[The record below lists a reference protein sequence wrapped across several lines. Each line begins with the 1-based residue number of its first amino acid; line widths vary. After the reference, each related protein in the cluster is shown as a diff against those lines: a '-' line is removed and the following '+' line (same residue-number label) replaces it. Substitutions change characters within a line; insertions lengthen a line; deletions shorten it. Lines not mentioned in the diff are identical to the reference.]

1 MDSLV
6 ERFSSLL
13 NVRALNIISLINA
26 YKNYTFSEQCIREG
40 FKMGFYQNLNLYY
53 DILFPANSAQINLIE
68 KYSKSEARILDIA
81 AGTGNQAI
89 LLAGNGH
96 EVTAIDSEA
105 EMVNTMVEK
114 ALNENV
120 SLKSVR
126 LEMEKIQLLA
136 TSSYDVIVCIG
147 NSIVHLNSIDEIRNM
162 IKDIYKLLEND
173 GTFIVQ
179 TVNYDRI
186 LNLQIQELPLITRP
200 EGISFRRTYEF
211 LEEKIR
217 FHGTLTIEKDGKTQ
231 QFDQAVELYPLQ
243 SFQLVTVLQEA
254 GFSEISLYGDFKE
267 NEYNI
272 SSPAIIAVA
281 KK

>member
-1 MDSLV
+1 MS
-6 ERFSSLL
+6 
-13 NVRALNIISLINA
+13 
-26 YKNYTFSEQCIREG
+26 
-40 FKMGFYQNLNLYY
+40 FYQNLNLYY
-53 DILFPANSAQINLIE
+53 DILFPANPTQISFIE
-68 KYSKSEARILDIA
+68 KYSKPAARILDIA

-89 LLAGNGH
+89 LLASNGYD
-96 EVTAIDSEA
+96 VTATDSEE
-105 EMVNTMVEK
+105 EMVNTMAEK

-120 SLKSVR
+120 PLQSIR
-126 LEMEKIQLLA
+126 LEMEKIQLLS

-186 LNLQIQELPLITRP
+186 LNLQIQELPLIKKP

-211 LEEKIR
+211 LDEKIR
-217 FHGTLTIEKDGKTQ
+217 FNGALTVEKDGEIQ
-231 QFDQAVELYPLQ
+231 QFDHSVELYPLQ

-254 GFSEISLYGDFKE
+254 GFSEITLYGDFKE
-267 NEYNI
+267 NEYSI
-272 SSPAIIAVA
+272 TSPAIIAVA